1 MESDRKR
8 DSDPPGGTS
17 QRQQLPTTTRVK
29 GSRYTHEQRE
39 MGLRAV
45 ALNSGNTERAAR
57 DLRTMGIKVPR
68 STLRDWA
75 TRQHVQRYREI
86 QTEVIPEIEERL
98 AQKSEGLATQYSDLE
113 ADVLVRLKKELPN
126 VPVRDLS
133 RAARDLATGKG
144 ISTDKARDLRGRGE
158 PARPN
163 PIEEYAEAVRDLER
177 LGITIQVG
185 PPPKEV
191 PNLEGK
197 ATEEKDF
204 ED

>member
-1 MESDRKR
+1 VESEREE
-8 DSDPPGGTS
+8 TS
-17 QRQQLPTTTRVK
+17 PETSHRQQLPTTTRVK

-158 PARPN
+158 PERPN
-163 PIEEYAEAVRDLER
+163 PIQEF
-177 LGITIQVG
+177 
-185 PPPKEV
+185 
-191 PNLEGK
+191 EGMCG
-197 ATEEKDF
+197 TSSSSE
-204 ED
+204 

>member
-1 MESDRKR
+1 
-8 DSDPPGGTS
+8 
-17 QRQQLPTTTRVK
+17 
-29 GSRYTHEQRE
+29 
-39 MGLRAV
+39 
-45 ALNSGNTERAAR
+45 
-57 DLRTMGIKVPR
+57 MGIKVPR

-158 PARPN
+158 PERPN
-163 PIEEYAEAVRDLER
+163 PIQEFEYPTPPTQTSKRGRARQQLSKQVVGFSVRYLCLR
-177 LGITIQVG
+177 V
-185 PPPKEV
+185 
-191 PNLEGK
+191 K
-197 ATEEKDF
+197 ARSSRAF
-204 ED
+204 PSRFS